1 MRVPLHAGTSTA
13 AGRAVELGRRGSR
26 NHSPNLL
33 KMGLFFILSLGE
45 GVHTRGR
52 RGTRQ
57 RGGPT
62 SEFTAAGPA
71 REARSQKL
79 SCGQNERKRSS
90 DRTPSDLARDEC
102 SSRRVSFG
110 VRSCLSARR
119 RSDCKRRFVFC
130 ACALVGGFAAGFGFW
145 FSFLRARFFDSRCL
159 DVIVLGLPKGTRGTA

>member
-1 MRVPLHAGTSTA
+1 MLIYNYGLSGEIIWTSHI
-13 AGRAVELGRRGSR
+13 L
-26 NHSPNLL
+26 
-33 KMGLFFILSLGE
+33 MGLFFILSLGKGLGTHKE
-45 GVHTRGR
+45 GD
-52 RGTRQ
+52 TRQ

-130 ACALVGGFAAGFGFW
+130 ALIGGFAAADLGFW
-145 FSFLRARFFDSRCL
+145 FSFLRARFFDDSRCL
-159 DVIVLGLPKGTRGTA
+159 DVIVLGLPKGTRCTA